1 MLEFANVKLK
11 KPLIITN
18 NHFIKC
24 YLKFISKFAASVVAI
39 GKFSSESY

>member
-1 MLEFANVKLK
+1 MLEFVYVKLT
-11 KPLIITN
+11 KPLIITY

-24 YLKFISKFAASVVAI
+24 YLKFISKFVASVVAI